1 MRVAKNEPAERQVV
15 LRMGPFFP
23 EHPAAVHIYGF
34 IFEAVIG
41 LGFKLRHLGE
51 VTEQITHDQWADT
64 FLATAEAVASGCK
77 LIREEL
83 VEMNAA
89 EDSEF
94 LDTLYDDLIAALQ
107 PGGRL
112 RLGDSTA

>member
-1 MRVAKNEPAERQVV
+1 V
-15 LRMGPFFP
+15 LRSGGSGRT
-23 EHPAAVHIYGF
+23 ASAR
-34 IFEAVIG
+34 G
-41 LGFKLRHLGE
+41 LR
-51 VTEQITHDQWADT
+51 D
-64 FLATAEAVASGCK
+64 
-77 LIREEL
+77 EL